1 MLASNNSRL
10 SLLVHD
16 VSLIGIMAVLA
27 ACGLVYEYLLS
38 YYTARVLGSVETVIY
53 AMIGVMIVAM
63 GAGSFS
69 AKLFKHPF
77 TAFAWLEIII
87 AALGCSSILVIAAT
101 QAFSSLYPRL
111 IAEVFLLPEELIPQ
125 GGFINQVGLWFDY
138 FPYLMGFILGF
149 FIGME
154 IPLIA
159 RVREQIYGRH
169 LQHNAGTIYGADYV
183 GAGVGAAI
191 WVLVMLNLQMT
202 TAAALTALANVL
214 AGGVFVWRY
223 FNEIKL
229 RYLIVVCHGV
239 VFGFIVLIA
248 SFGESWLERLTDT
261 LYLDH
266 VVHSETTTYQHFAV
280 TERITPGLE
289 EPTYNFYINGRLQF
303 SSNDEYIYHDMLVAP
318 AMLAAGRKESIL
330 IIGGGDGLALRD
342 VLRWNP
348 KHVTLIDLDEKL
360 LNFFIAP
367 EMDKSVPSYQHYFH
381 QLNQNSFSDHR
392 VEVVSAD
399 AFIEID
405 RLIREQRKFDVIIV
419 DLPDPSHPDLNKLY
433 SRNFYFRLNQLLMGD
448 GVLVAQSTSPFHAR
462 KAFISI
468 GKTIAAAGFSHLE
481 QYHQN
486 VPSFGE
492 WGWSIATKTGQ
503 SASARIELEYSSLPG
518 DSKWI
523 TKELILASFQFPR
536 NFYKDRNSIEV
547 NRLGSHVTYQ
557 YHQKAWNNYQG
568 LLDIPDH

>member
-1 MLASNNSRL
+1 MPALNNTRL
-10 SLLVHD
+10 SLLTHD

-63 GAGSFS
+63 GAGSFT

-87 AALGCSSILVIAAT
+87 AALGCSSILIIAAT
-101 QAFSSLYPRL
+101 QAFSSLFPKL
-111 IAEVFLLPEELIPQ
+111 IADIFLLPEEFIPQ
-125 GGFINQVGLWFDY
+125 GGFINEIGLWFDY
-138 FPYLMGFILGF
+138 FPYLIGFVLGF

-159 RVREQIYGRH
+159 RVREHIYGRH
-169 LQHNAGTIYGADYV
+169 LKHNAGTIYGADYV

-202 TAAALTALANVL
+202 TAAALTALANVI

-223 FNEIKL
+223 FDEIKF
-229 RYLIVVCHGV
+229 RYLLVLCHGL
-239 VFGFIVLIA
+239 VFGFIILIA
-248 SFGESWLERLTDT
+248 SYGESWLENLTDT

-266 VVHSETTTYQHFAV
+266 VVHSETTAYQHFAV
-280 TERITPGLE
+280 TERITPGLD

-303 SSNDEYIYHDMLVAP
+303 SSNDEYVYHEMLVAP
-318 AMLAAGRKESIL
+318 AMLSAARQDNIL
-330 IIGGGDGLALRD
+330 IIGGGDGLALRE
-342 VLRWNP
+342 VLRWEP
-348 KHVTLIDLDEKL
+348 DHVTLIDLDKKL
-360 LNFFIAP
+360 LEFFVGSNQGEVAP
-367 EMDKSVPSYQHYFH
+367 AYQRYFH
-381 QLNQNSFSDHR
+381 QLNEHSFADPR
-392 VEVVSAD
+392 VDIVAAD
-399 AFIEID
+399 AFTEID
-405 RLIREQRKFDVIIV
+405 RLIKAQNKYDVIII

-433 SRNFYFRLNQLLMGD
+433 SRNFYFRLHQMLVGD
-448 GVLVAQSTSPFHAR
+448 GVLVVQSTSPYHAR

-468 GKTIAAAGFSHLE
+468 GKTISAAGFSNLE

-492 WGWSIATKTGQ
+492 WGWSIATKTGLPP
-503 SASARIELEYSSLPG
+503 SARISQGYSSFP
-518 DSKWI
+518 DFSRWV
-523 TKELILASFQFPR
+523 TPELVLSSFDFPK
-536 NFYKDRNSIEV
+536 NFYKDRNNIEV
-547 NRLGSHVTYQ
+547 NRLGSHTIYQ

-568 LLDIPDH
+568 LMDIPSH